1 MDTCMN
7 FRAHLRAA
15 LEGGATVEH
24 GLSHD
29 GRPLAWHEHLFH
41 CAGCREL
48 LEAEQALDELLAS
61 LPEPRLPLALAQRV
75 LSRLSRQGELRD
87 LSLDAVL
94 ELADEASVPVGLAD
108 RVLAGLVE
116 ARDEAE
122 VERRLDTLLEVLPS
136 PEVPAGLA
144 ERVLAGVRTDQLLDH
159 LPEPE
164 VPVGLA
170 GRTLDATQPAP
181 ILRPHFGRWAAA
193 AAASLVLVFAG
204 TRYFDDRTPNTDL
217 NVARSDVES
226 PADIDEPVRPDAG
239 TSGLAGAQGSLPDQE
254 LLESLDVLEDWE
266 LLMSDDVDLL
276 LGSLDDVD
284 LELLLAGGVEEEQG

>member
-1 MDTCMN
+1 MDTCTT

-15 LEGGATVEH
+15 LEGGVTAEH

-29 GRPLAWHEHLFH
+29 GRPLAWHDHLHH

-48 LEAEQALDELLAS
+48 LESEQALDELLAS

-75 LSRLSRQGELRD
+75 LSRLARQGELGD

-94 ELADEASVPVGLAD
+94 ELADEASVPVGLAG
-108 RVLAGLVE
+108 RVLAGLEE

-122 VERRLDTLLEVLPS
+122 AERRLDNLLEVLPEPS
-136 PEVPAGLA
+136 VPQGLA
-144 ERVLAGVRTDQLLDH
+144 DRVLAGVRLDQLLDQQ
-159 LPEPE
+159 PEPA
-164 VPVGLA
+164 VPAGLA
-170 GRTLDATQPAP
+170 ARTLAATRPTP
-181 ILRPHFGRWAAA
+181 VLRPQFGRWAAA
-193 AAASLVLVFAG
+193 AAAALVVVFAG
-204 TRYFDDRTPNTDL
+204 TRFFGGQTQNTEL

-226 PADIDEPVRPDAG
+226 PASIDGPTAPAAG
-239 TSGLAGAQGSLPDQE
+239 TSELAGAQGSLPDLE

-266 LLMSDDVDLL
+266 LLMSEDVDLL